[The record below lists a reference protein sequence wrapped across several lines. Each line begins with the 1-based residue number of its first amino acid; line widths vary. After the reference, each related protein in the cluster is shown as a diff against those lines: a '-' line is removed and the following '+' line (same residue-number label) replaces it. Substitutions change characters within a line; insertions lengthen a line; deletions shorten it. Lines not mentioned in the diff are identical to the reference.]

1 MRRLVASWVEAEK
14 EYHGLTRSQAIERL
28 SDVVGINVTHSRLS
42 EWCRGKYCPQ
52 PAVLSEM
59 LYRAFPWIL
68 GTAGIQATKAQMD
81 QVDNMLWKIEDGIRY
96 YL

>member
-1 MRRLVASWVEAEK
+1 M
-14 EYHGLTRSQAIERL
+14 
-28 SDVVGINVTHSRLS
+28 THSRVS
-42 EWCRGKYCPQ
+42 EWKRGKYCPQ

-68 GTAGIQATKAQMD
+68 DTAGVQATKAQMD